1 MEEKC
6 NDCYSIFRNE
16 KLLLRHQEIAKYCQ
30 QYKNV
35 IFTCSKCLFST
46 KGIKNINFH
55 TESCN
60 ITTSELLDNQILTF
74 QKRILELEEEVKNFK
89 ISSSEMKEKLST
101 QVRLEKFKNKIYTRL
116 IEENTQIKISDILT
130 EEEDGIHVYNG
141 NSNIPIYIQDIIKNK
156 EGFTIKKLSPQK
168 EQKNSSIKKISSKRS
183 RTRDSAKDVLEPSED
198 IKSKKQSYRSIKSCI
213 PIVSEFSVQDLSMKF
228 DLIDSKN
235 EKILEEFGNL
245 EEARKSF
252 IECFDKL
259 KQSRVYTKILEDLSR
274 KRMNIFA
281 RMSLSDYQ
289 NLLSEHIRTIEDI
302 FREKNYT
309 DKKSTN
315 IISKGL
321 TSLESRL
328 ISYGNYTQSHLE
340 IDEIEKLD
348 KVLDLGKQSSKQ
360 YIVYN
365 SLTIFN
371 CFYNY
376 GVILF
381 PIKKNLERYLF
392 NSYDLWNIIYLP
404 LPKNTDGD
412 PYSFYVLDRISK
424 EKRYWKMDCRLEDLS
439 SNIISNLLP
448 YMISMFRKLYRDVF
462 GDNDFRKDFSSKC
475 QLTECDCEQ
484 LLQNIITVG
493 QPKEFYNIVRTIVK
507 NKATYTPTENDK
519 FNLYGDDALQR
530 KRFHDKEDV
539 DLVDIIKQLF
549 DDISSEEAVDFY
561 RSRTI

>member
-1 MEEKC
+1 MEVKC

-16 KLLLRHQEIAKYCQ
+16 KLLFRHQEIAKYCQ
-30 QYKNV
+30 QYKHV

-46 KGIKNINFH
+46 KGIKNINSH
-55 TESCN
+55 IESCN
-60 ITTSELLDNQILTF
+60 ITVSENLEDQILTF
-74 QKRILELEEEVKNFK
+74 QKRICELEEELKNLK
-89 ISSSEMKEKLST
+89 NTSSEVKEKLST
-101 QVRLEKFKNKIYTRL
+101 QIRLEKFKNKIYTHL
-116 IEENTQIKISDILT
+116 IEENTNIKISDILT

-141 NSNIPIYIQDIIKNK
+141 NSNIPIYIHDIIKNK
-156 EGFTIKKLSPQK
+156 EGFVIKRLSSQK
-168 EQKNSSIKKISSKRS
+168 DQNIKILKRS
-183 RTRDSAKDVLEPSED
+183 RTRDSANNGPEILE
-198 IKSKKQSYRSIKSCI
+198 SKKQSYRSIKSCI
-213 PIVSEFSVQDLSMKF
+213 PTVSEFSAQDLSIKF
-228 DLIDSKN
+228 NLVDSKN
-235 EKILEEFGNL
+235 EKILEDFGNL
-245 EEARKSF
+245 EEARKNF
-252 IECFDKL
+252 NECFEKL
-259 KQSRVYTKILEDLSR
+259 KQSRIYTKILEDLAR

-289 NLLSEHIRTIEDI
+289 NLVSEHIRTIEDI

-309 DKKSTN
+309 DKKSIS

-360 YIVYN
+360 YTLYN

-404 LPKNTDGD
+404 LPKNTDDD
-412 PYSFYVLDRISK
+412 PYSFYVLDRLSK

-439 SNIISNLLP
+439 SNLISNVLP

-462 GDNDFRKDFSSKC
+462 GDNDFRKDYNSKC

-493 QPKEFYNIVRTIVK
+493 QPKDFYNIVRTIVK

-519 FNLYGDDALQR
+519 FNLYGDDSLQR
-530 KRFHDKEDV
+530 KRFHDKEDI

-549 DDISSEEAVDFY
+549 DDITSEEAVDFY

>member
-6 NDCYSIFRNE
+6 KDCYSIFRNE
-16 KLLLRHQEIAKYCQ
+16 KSLLRHQEIAKYCQ
-30 QYKNV
+30 QYKHV

-46 KGIKNINFH
+46 KGIKNINSH
-55 TESCN
+55 LESCD
-60 ITTSELLDNQILTF
+60 ITVSKRPEDPISTF
-74 QKRILELEEEVKNFK
+74 QKRILELEEELKNFK
-89 ISSSEMKEKLST
+89 NTSSELKEKLST
-101 QVRLEKFKNKIYTRL
+101 QIRLEKFKNKIYTHL
-116 IEENTQIKISDILT
+116 IEENTHIKISDILT

-141 NSNIPIYIQDIIKNK
+141 NSNIPIYIHEILKNK
-156 EGFTIKKLSPQK
+156 EGFVIKRLSSQK
-168 EQKNSSIKKISSKRS
+168 DQNIKILKRS
-183 RTRDSAKDVLEPSED
+183 RTRDSANNQPEIAEG
-198 IKSKKQSYRSIKSCI
+198 KKQSYRSIKSCI
-213 PIVSEFSVQDLSMKF
+213 PTVSEFSVQDLSIKIN
-228 DLIDSKN
+228 LVDSKN
-235 EKILEEFGNL
+235 EKILEDFGNL
-245 EEARKSF
+245 EEARKNF
-252 IECFDKL
+252 NECFEKL
-259 KQSRVYTKILEDLSR
+259 KQSRVYTKILEDLAR

-281 RMSLSDYQ
+281 RMPLSDYQ
-289 NLLSEHIRTIEDI
+289 NLVSEHIRTIEDI

-309 DKKSTN
+309 DKKSIG

-360 YIVYN
+360 YTVYN

-404 LPKNTDGD
+404 LPKNTDDD
-412 PYSFYVLDRISK
+412 PYSFYVLERLSK

-439 SNIISNLLP
+439 SNLIANLLP
-448 YMISMFRKLYRDVF
+448 YMIGMFRKLYRDVF
-462 GDNDFRKDFSSKC
+462 GDNDFRKDYNSKC
-475 QLTECDCEQ
+475 QITECDCEQ

-493 QPKEFYNIVRTIVK
+493 QPKDFYNIVRIIVK

-519 FNLYGDDALQR
+519 FNLYGDDSLQR
-530 KRFHDKEDV
+530 KRFHDKEDI

>member
-6 NDCYSIFRNE
+6 KDCYSIFRNE
-16 KLLLRHQEIAKYCQ
+16 KSLLRHQEIAKYCQ
-30 QYKNV
+30 QYKHV

-46 KGIKNINFH
+46 KGIKNINSH
-55 TESCN
+55 LESCD
-60 ITTSELLDNQILTF
+60 ITVSERPEDPISTF
-74 QKRILELEEEVKNFK
+74 QKRILELEEELKNFK
-89 ISSSEMKEKLST
+89 NTSSELKEKLST
-101 QVRLEKFKNKIYTRL
+101 QIRLEKFKNKIYTHL
-116 IEENTQIKISDILT
+116 IEENTHIKISDILT

-141 NSNIPIYIQDIIKNK
+141 NSNIPVYIHEIIKNK
-156 EGFTIKKLSPQK
+156 EGFVIKRLSSQK
-168 EQKNSSIKKISSKRS
+168 DQNIKILKRS
-183 RTRDSAKDVLEPSED
+183 RTRDSANNQPEISE
-198 IKSKKQSYRSIKSCI
+198 SKKQSYRSIKSCI
-213 PIVSEFSVQDLSMKF
+213 PTVSEFSVQDLSIKIN
-228 DLIDSKN
+228 LVDSKN
-235 EKILEEFGNL
+235 EKILEDFGNL
-245 EEARKSF
+245 EEARKNF
-252 IECFDKL
+252 NECFEKL
-259 KQSRVYTKILEDLSR
+259 KQSRVYTKILEDLAR

-289 NLLSEHIRTIEDI
+289 NLVSEHIRTIEDI
-302 FREKNYT
+302 FREKNYP
-309 DKKSTN
+309 DKKSIS

-348 KVLDLGKQSSKQ
+348 KVLDLGKQCSKQ
-360 YIVYN
+360 YTVYN

-392 NSYDLWNIIYLP
+392 NRYDLWNIIYLP
-404 LPKNTDGD
+404 LPKNTDDD
-412 PYSFYVLDRISK
+412 PYSFYVLERLSK

-439 SNIISNLLP
+439 SNLIANILP

-462 GDNDFRKDFSSKC
+462 GDNDFRKDYSSKC
-475 QLTECDCEQ
+475 QITECDCEQ
-484 LLQNIITVG
+484 LLQNIISVG
-493 QPKEFYNIVRTIVK
+493 QPKDFYNIVRTIVK

-519 FNLYGDDALQR
+519 FNLYGDDSLQR
-530 KRFHDKEDV
+530 KRFHDKEDI

>member
-30 QYKNV
+30 QYKHV

-46 KGIKNINFH
+46 KGIKNINSH
-55 TESCN
+55 IESCN
-60 ITTSELLDNQILTF
+60 ITASENLEDQISTF
-74 QKRILELEEEVKNFK
+74 QKRICELEEELKNFK
-89 ISSSEMKEKLST
+89 NTSSEVKEKLST
-101 QVRLEKFKNKIYTRL
+101 QIRLEKFKNKIYTHL
-116 IEENTQIKISDILT
+116 IEENTNIKISNILT
-130 EEEDGIHVYNG
+130 EEEDGVHVYNG
-141 NSNIPIYIQDIIKNK
+141 NSNIPIYIHDIIKNK
-156 EGFTIKKLSPQK
+156 EGFVIKRLSSQK
-168 EQKNSSIKKISSKRS
+168 DQNIKILKRS
-183 RTRDSAKDVLEPSED
+183 RTRDSANNAVEISEG
-198 IKSKKQSYRSIKSCI
+198 KKQSYRSIKSCI
-213 PIVSEFSVQDLSMKF
+213 PIVSEFSVEDLSIKF
-228 DLIDSKN
+228 NLVDSKK
-235 EKILEEFGNL
+235 EKILEDFGNL
-245 EEARKSF
+245 EEAKKNF
-252 IECFDKL
+252 NECFEKL
-259 KQSRVYTKILEDLSR
+259 KQSRVYTKILEDLAR

-281 RMSLSDYQ
+281 RMPLSDYQ
-289 NLLSEHIRTIEDI
+289 NLVSEHIRTIEDI

-309 DKKSTN
+309 DKKSIG

-392 NSYDLWNIIYLP
+392 NGYDLWNIIYLP
-404 LPKNTDGD
+404 LPKNTDDD
-412 PYSFYVLDRISK
+412 PYSFYVLDRLSK

-439 SNIISNLLP
+439 SNLIANILP

-462 GDNDFRKDFSSKC
+462 GDNDFRKDYNSKC
-475 QLTECDCEQ
+475 QITECDCEQ

-493 QPKEFYNIVRTIVK
+493 QPKDFYNIVRTIVK

-519 FNLYGDDALQR
+519 FNLYGDDSLQR
-530 KRFHDKEDV
+530 KRFHDKEDI

>member
-6 NDCYSIFRNE
+6 KDCYSIFRNE
-16 KLLLRHQEIAKYCQ
+16 KSLLRHQEIAKYCQ

-46 KGIKNINFH
+46 KGIKNINSH
-55 TESCN
+55 LESCN
-60 ITTSELLDNQILTF
+60 ITLSEREDDPISTF
-74 QKRILELEEEVKNFK
+74 QKRILELEEELKNFK
-89 ISSSEMKEKLST
+89 NTSSELKEKLST
-101 QVRLEKFKNKIYTRL
+101 QIRLEKFKNKIYTHL
-116 IEENTQIKISDILT
+116 IEENTHIKISDILT

-141 NSNIPIYIQDIIKNK
+141 NSNIPVYIHEIIKNK
-156 EGFTIKKLSPQK
+156 EGFVIKRLSSQK
-168 EQKNSSIKKISSKRS
+168 DQNIKILKRS
-183 RTRDSAKDVLEPSED
+183 RTRDSANNQPEISE
-198 IKSKKQSYRSIKSCI
+198 SKKQSYRSIKSCI
-213 PIVSEFSVQDLSMKF
+213 PTVSEFSVQDLSIKINMV
-228 DLIDSKN
+228 DSKN
-235 EKILEEFGNL
+235 EKILEDFGNL
-245 EEARKSF
+245 EEAKKNF
-252 IECFDKL
+252 NECFEKL
-259 KQSRVYTKILEDLSR
+259 KQSRVYTKILEDLAR

-289 NLLSEHIRTIEDI
+289 NLVSEHIRTIEDI
-302 FREKNYT
+302 FREKNYP
-309 DKKSTN
+309 DKKSIS

-348 KVLDLGKQSSKQ
+348 KVLDLGKQCSKQ
-360 YIVYN
+360 YTVYN

-392 NSYDLWNIIYLP
+392 NRYDLWNIIYLP
-404 LPKNTDGD
+404 LPKNTDDD
-412 PYSFYVLDRISK
+412 PYSFYVLDRLSK

-439 SNIISNLLP
+439 SNLIANILP

-462 GDNDFRKDFSSKC
+462 GDNDFRKDFNSKC
-475 QLTECDCEQ
+475 QITECDCEQ

-493 QPKEFYNIVRTIVK
+493 QPKDFYNIVRTIVK

-519 FNLYGDDALQR
+519 FNLYGDDSLQR
-530 KRFHDKEDV
+530 KRFHDKEDI

>member
-16 KLLLRHQEIAKYCQ
+16 KLLLRHKEIAKYCQ
-30 QYKNV
+30 QYKHV

-46 KGIKNINFH
+46 KGIKNINLH
-55 TESCN
+55 LESCN
-60 ITTSELLDNQILTF
+60 IALSEKPDDPISTF
-74 QKRILELEEEVKNFK
+74 QKRILELEEEVKNIK
-89 ISSSEMKEKLST
+89 NTSSELKEKLST
-101 QVRLEKFKNKIYTRL
+101 QIRLEKFKNKFYTHL

-141 NSNIPIYIQDIIKNK
+141 NSNIPIYIHDVIKNK
-156 EGFTIKKLSPQK
+156 EGFIIKEPNIFDKKLL
-168 EQKNSSIKKISSKRS
+168 KRS
-183 RTRDSAKDVLEPSED
+183 RSRDSANNAAPEISE
-198 IKSKKQSYRSIKSCI
+198 SKKQSYRSIKSCI
-213 PIVSEFSVQDLSMKF
+213 PTTSEFSLQDLSIKIN
-228 DLIDSKN
+228 LVDSKN
-235 EKILEEFGNL
+235 QKILEEFGNL
-245 EEARKSF
+245 EETKKSF
-252 IECFDKL
+252 NECFEKL
-259 KQSRVYTKILEDLSR
+259 KQSRVYTKILEDLAR

-302 FREKNYT
+302 FREKNYA
-309 DKKSTN
+309 DKKSIS

-348 KVLDLGKQSSKQ
+348 KVLDLAKQSSKQ
-360 YIVYN
+360 YTVYN

-404 LPKNTDGD
+404 LPKNTDDD

-439 SNIISNLLP
+439 SNLISNVLP

-475 QLTECDCEQ
+475 QITECDCEQ

-493 QPKEFYNIVRTIVK
+493 QPKDFYNIVRTIVK

-519 FNLYGDDALQR
+519 FNLYGDDSLQR
-530 KRFHDKEDV
+530 KRFHDKEDI
-539 DLVDIIKQLF
+539 DLVDILKQLF